1 MVNPVSIKILES
13 GKMNWFGIGK
23 QRSKLG
29 KYIDQHGISQ
39 KELEKSGVSRATISR
54 LCSNDEHQPTMVT
67 AKKIINFLKRFDGT
81 IKYDDFFD
89 M

>member
-1 MVNPVSIKILES
+1 VEIL
-13 GKMNWFGIGK
+13 KWFGIGK
-23 QRSKLG
+23 DRSRLG
-29 KYIDQHGISQ
+29 RYIDQHGISQ

-54 LCSNDEHQPTMVT
+54 LCTDDDHQPTMST
-67 AKKIINFLKRFDGT
+67 AKKIINFLKKIDKN